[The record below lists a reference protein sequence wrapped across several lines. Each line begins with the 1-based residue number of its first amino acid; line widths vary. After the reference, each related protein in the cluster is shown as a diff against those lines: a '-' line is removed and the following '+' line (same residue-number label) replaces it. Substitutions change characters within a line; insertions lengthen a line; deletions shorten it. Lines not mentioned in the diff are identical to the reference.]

1 MKRFAVQVALDTIA
15 VVVTLSLFTFVRV
28 QITAADGSLSTI
40 PVIRI
45 TGGILS
51 YVAIG
56 AILVIADTFIRPVVI
71 ALTGRVLL
79 WSMGLFLF
87 ILNAIIFALAAW
99 LAPVDWEIASPGLL
113 WLFLAATVYTI
124 LQTVGTSILGLNR
137 PIVDETGR
145 GQLIWRILDVLPT
158 PRRSAILENLRLQE
172 VYDTIAR
179 YGLDMVVGGTPL
191 RAVWDRTARF
201 VNASADPVEGLSNPA
216 KVRVMLQ
223 DLGPTWVKLGQ
234 MASTRSEALPAEW
247 VEELAKLQED
257 VAPFPWELARQAI
270 IAELKGTPEELFGSF
285 DPVPLAAAS
294 TAQVHAATLLDGTP
308 VVVKVQR
315 PDIIAKTKAD
325 LGVMTEIAGIA
336 EKRFAYARAMDASTF
351 VDEFANGTI
360 RELDYRNESYYAIR
374 MGENMG
380 SVPKVHIP
388 VIYRDL
394 STARILT
401 EERVG
406 GVKLNDLTTI
416 DASGLDKEELA
427 RTFIR
432 ALIKQIIIDGF
443 FHADP
448 HPGNIRVDMSTGVVT
463 FLDFGLVG
471 ELTTE
476 ERIDLANLVWAV
488 RSRDLA
494 GVADVALRLCIK
506 TELFDQAAYRLAMDR
521 ALRQHWLYGSST
533 GFSTAMSAILSTF
546 YANGLRPKSSLTLAV
561 KAIMQADGVA
571 RMLAPQYD
579 LTEIAM
585 TEIQTLLAEEFTLD
599 RVIDLARQQLTAAGR
614 QAFSNLPSLQS
625 ATLSW
630 IEQYKK
636 GKLVVEIDTSD
647 LNRQIGRIG
656 MFGDRLAVAL
666 VLAGQ
671 LIATAIVS
679 VLLTQI
685 DSSDFA
691 WLPIV
696 GIVIFVAV
704 LGVSLWVLYHMFRSV
719 TASNDDKRRG

>member
-1 MKRFAVQVALDTIA
+1 VKRFAVQVALDTIA
-15 VVVTLSLFTFVRV
+15 VVTTLVLFTFVRV
-28 QITAADGSLSTI
+28 PFVGADGSHVTI
-40 PVIRI
+40 PVIKI

-51 YVAIG
+51 YVIIG
-56 AILVIADTFIRPVVI
+56 AVLVVADAVIRPIVV
-71 ALTGRVLL
+71 ALTGRLLL
-79 WSMGLFLF
+79 WSMGLFLLV
-87 ILNAIIFALAAW
+87 LNAVIFALAGW
-99 LAPVDWEIASPGLL
+99 LAPVDWEIADPQLL
-113 WLFLAATVYTI
+113 WIFLAATVYTV
-124 LQTVGTSILGLNR
+124 LQTIGTSILGLNR
-137 PIVDETGR
+137 PIVDESGR
-145 GQLIWRILDVLPT
+145 GQLIWRILDALPT
-158 PRRSAILENLRLQE
+158 PRRNAILENLRLQE

-179 YGLDMVVGGTPL
+179 YGLDIAVGGTPL

-201 VNASADPVEGLSNPA
+201 INASADPIEGMSNPS

-223 DLGPTWVKLGQ
+223 ELGPTWVKLGQ

-247 VEELAKLQED
+247 VEELAKLQEN
-257 VAPFPWELARQAI
+257 VAPFPWELAREEI
-270 IAELKGTPEELFGSF
+270 IAELKGTPEELFGSI
-285 DPVPLAAAS
+285 DPVPMAAAS
-294 TAQVHAATLLDGTP
+294 TAQVHAATLLDGSP

-315 PDIIAKTKAD
+315 PEIVAKTKAD
-325 LGVMTEIAGIA
+325 LGVMAEIAGIA
-336 EKRFAYARAMDASTF
+336 EKRFAYARAMDASGF
-351 VDEFANGTI
+351 VEEFADGVI

-374 MGENMG
+374 MGENMAT
-380 SVPKVHIP
+380 VPNVHIP
-388 VIYRDL
+388 AIHREL
-394 STARILT
+394 STSRILT

-406 GVKLNDLTTI
+406 GVKLNDIAAL
-416 DASGLDKEELA
+416 DAARVDKEELA

-448 HPGNIRVDMSTGVVT
+448 HPGNIRVDTATGVVT

-476 ERIDLANLVWAV
+476 ERLDLASLVWAV
-488 RSRDLA
+488 RTRDLS

-506 TELFDQAAYRLAMDR
+506 TDVYDEAAYRLAMDR
-521 ALRQHWLYGSST
+521 ALRQHWIYGSST
-533 GFSTAMSAILSTF
+533 GFSAAMSAILSTF
-546 YANGLRPKSSLTLAV
+546 YANGLRPRSSLTLAV

-571 RMLAPQYD
+571 RMLAPDYD

-585 TEIQTLLAEEFTLD
+585 TEIQTLLAHEFTLD
-599 RVIDLARQQLTAAGR
+599 KVIDIARQQLTTVGR
-614 QAFSNLPSLQS
+614 QALSNLPSLQS

-679 VLLTQI
+679 VLLTQVEGTE
-685 DSSDFA
+685 FA
-691 WLPIV
+691 WLPV
-696 GIVIFVAV
+696 AGIITFVVV
-704 LGVSLWVLYHMFRSV
+704 LCVSLVVLFHMFRSV
-719 TASNDDKRRG
+719 MAPNDDRRRR